1 MVAREEQ
8 RVVER
13 AVGMVVR
20 NTGSSFIVF
29 TDDGREIDSRIKGTF
44 RLRGIRTTNP
54 VAVGDRVDV
63 AVNADGSAY
72 ITRIHDRRNYIIR
85 RASNLSKE
93 ASILAANVDQAC
105 LVVTLAHPTTST
117 TFVDRFLA
125 TAEAYGVPALIVINK
140 IDLLEEPYQTEGPDG
155 SEATGEEA
163 FEASDGHELLEAVE
177 YLYTSI
183 GYPVVAVSARTGEG
197 MAFLRERLQGKITL
211 MAGNSG
217 VGKSTLIN
225 ALIPGLELRTGEI
238 SDVHDTGMHTTTF
251 SEMFP
256 LPGGGWLIDTPGV
269 RGVGTIEFDEHEVS
283 HFFPEIFRIGRD
295 CRYDDCTHTH
305 EPQCAVLKALEE
317 QRIAQSR
324 YNSYLSIMED
334 ANPDKYRKPF

>member
-1 MVAREEQ
+1 MATCMSKKRNDRKGAAGNEVAREEQ

-13 AVGMVVR
+13 AAGVVVR
-20 NTGSSFIVF
+20 NTGSSFIVL

-140 IDLLEEPYQTEGPDG
+140 IDLLEEPDQTEGSDG
-155 SEATGEEA
+155 LDATEEEA
-163 FEASDGHELLEAVE
+163 FEVSDGRELLEAVE

-183 GYPVVAVSARTGEG
+183 GYPVVAVSARTGQG
-197 MAFLRERLQGKITL
+197 MALLRERLQGKITL

-217 VGKSTLIN
+217 VGEIN
-225 ALIPGLELRTGEI
+225 T
-238 SDVHDTGMHTTTF
+238 HQ
-251 SEMFP
+251 
-256 LPGGGWLIDTPGV
+256 
-269 RGVGTIEFDEHEVS
+269 
-283 HFFPEIFRIGRD
+283 
-295 CRYDDCTHTH
+295 CTHTRSGAAH
-305 EPQCAVLKALEE
+305 G
-317 QRIAQSR
+317 R
-324 YNSYLSIMED
+324 D
-334 ANPDKYRKPF
+334 F

>member
-13 AVGMVVR
+13 AAGMVVR
-20 NTGSSFIVF
+20 NTGSSFIVL

-117 TFVDRFLA
+117 TFLDRFLA

-140 IDLLEEPYQTEGPDG
+140 IDLLEEPDRTEWRDG

-183 GYPVVAVSARTGEG
+183 GYPVVAVSARTGQG
-197 MAFLRERLQGKITL
+197 MALLRERLQGKITL

-251 SEMFP
+251 PKCSRC
-256 LPGGGWLIDTPGV
+256 LAGGG
-269 RGVGTIEFDEHEVS
+269 
-283 HFFPEIFRIGRD
+283 
-295 CRYDDCTHTH
+295 
-305 EPQCAVLKALEE
+305 
-317 QRIAQSR
+317 
-324 YNSYLSIMED
+324 
-334 ANPDKYRKPF
+334 

>member
-1 MVAREEQ
+1 MSKKRNDRKGAAGNEVAREEQ

-13 AVGMVVR
+13 AAGVVVR
-20 NTGSSFIVF
+20 NTGSSFIVL

-140 IDLLEEPYQTEGPDG
+140 IDLLEEPDQTEGPDG
-155 SEATGEEA
+155 LDATEEEA
-163 FEASDGHELLEAVE
+163 FEVSDGRELLEAVE

-183 GYPVVAVSARTGEG
+183 GYPVVAVSARTGQG
-197 MAFLRERLQGKITL
+197 MALLRERLQGKITL

-256 LPGGGWLIDTPGV
+256 LPGGGWLIDTPGCV
-269 RGVGTIEFDEHEVS
+269 
-283 HFFPEIFRIGRD
+283 
-295 CRYDDCTHTH
+295 
-305 EPQCAVLKALEE
+305 VLV
-317 QRIAQSR
+317 
-324 YNSYLSIMED
+324 
-334 ANPDKYRKPF
+334 P